1 MKFLL
6 LRNITTPG
14 SPATL
19 GELFLNGK
27 HFAYTLE
34 DEVRPNGEY
43 VYSKTAIP
51 EGEYR
56 ITTSF
61 SNRFKKEMMQLLNVP
76 GGRIQFGGRPV
87 DACGIRIHGGN
98 GINDTEGCPLIGKI
112 QDKKNNAI
120 YNCAGVVSQMF
131 DLVKKANEKQ
141 MVTLTIKNNYIMPV

>member
-14 SPATL
+14 SVATL
-19 GELFLNGK
+19 GEMFLNGK

-61 SNRFKKEMMQLLNVP
+61 SNRFKKEMMHVLNVP
-76 GGRIQFGGRPV
+76 GGKIQFGGRSL

-98 GINDTEGCPLIGKI
+98 TIADTEGCPLIGKI

-120 YNCAGVVSQMF
+120 YNCAGIVQHMF
-131 DLVKKANEKQ
+131 DLVKKANQTQ
-141 MVTLTIKNNYIMPV
+141 MVTLTIKNNYIMSA

>member
-61 SNRFKKEMMQLLNVP
+61 SNRFKKEMMHVLNVP
-76 GGRIQFGGRPV
+76 GGKIQFGNRSL

-98 GINDTEGCPLIGKI
+98 TTAHTEGCPLIGKI

>member
-19 GELFLNGK
+19 GELFLNGN

-61 SNRFKKEMMQLLNVP
+61 SNRFKKEMMHVLNVP
-76 GGRIQFGGRPV
+76 QGKIQFGNRSL

-98 GINDTEGCPLIGKI
+98 TIAHTEGCPLIGKI

-120 YNCAGVVSQMF
+120 YNCAGIVQHMF

-141 MVTLTIKNNYIMPV
+141 MVTLTIKNNYIMSA